1 MPPPPHPAQ
10 QTAGAGGGAHNLMGK
25 LTVDPLA
32 IAALAGFGALVA
44 IVLGITIWFI
54 RQSTKKPGE
63 L

>member
-1 MPPPPHPAQ
+1 
-10 QTAGAGGGAHNLMGK
+10 MGK

-32 IAALAGFGALVA
+32 IAALAGFGSLVA

-54 RQSTKKPGE
+54 RQSTKEPGE

>member
-1 MPPPPHPAQ
+1 
-10 QTAGAGGGAHNLMGK
+10 MGK

-32 IAALAGFGALVA
+32 IAALAGFGTLVA